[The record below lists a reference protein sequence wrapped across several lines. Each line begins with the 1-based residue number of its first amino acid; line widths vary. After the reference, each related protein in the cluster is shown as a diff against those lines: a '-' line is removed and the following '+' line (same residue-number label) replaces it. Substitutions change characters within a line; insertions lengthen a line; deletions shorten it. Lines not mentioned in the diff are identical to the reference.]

1 MQNIP
6 AAWLA
11 QLDELLALAETG
23 PDGGQDTRLVE
34 QVAALDPDLLAFLIQ
49 QLAHDESAQA
59 AALLEL
65 LAAAPATPAEA
76 RGQARGALETLAERG
91 ITAAP
96 PGEERVYAG
105 WVQEGRERGE
115 QILILG
121 WRLADGDLEALVFL
135 LDWRGDGLKDFYR
148 TRRMN
153 AGEWA
158 ALIEHNG
165 HKGAPL
171 VELTLAE
178 ARALL
183 EAALAESRRF
193 SRPLPRE
200 YKVEGALIERRIR
213 HAADLPQTSR
223 AFISPTL
230 APDGVV
236 RAYVAALHHR
246 DYALAALLLAPEHPL
261 RTGRTV
267 DESAAELRA
276 QLKHAPRREEAVT
289 VTPADTGAS
298 APDEG
303 AQVTLRASGAETA
316 IERHTNRRTRQAVAE
331 QYTLR
336 KTGDGWRIATV
347 V

>member
-11 QLDELLALAETG
+11 QLDELLALSETG
-23 PDGGQDTRLVE
+23 PDGAQDARLVE

-49 QLAHDESAQA
+49 QLTHDESAQA

-65 LAAAPATPAEA
+65 LAATPATPAEA

-91 ITAAP
+91 ITTAP
-96 PGEERVYAG
+96 PGEERFYAG

-121 WRLADGDLEALVFL
+121 WRLVDGDLEALVFL

-200 YKVEGALIERRIR
+200 YKVDGAVIERRILQ
-213 HAADLPQTSR
+213 AADLPQTSR
-223 AFISPTL
+223 AFISPAL
-230 APDGVV
+230 APDSVV
-236 RAYVAALHHR
+236 CAYVAALHHR

-261 RTGRTV
+261 RAGCTV

-276 QLKHAPRREEAVT
+276 QLKHAPRRDEAVT
-289 VTPADTGAS
+289 VTPADSSAG
-298 APDEG
+298 APDAD
-303 AQVTLRASGAETA
+303 AQVTLRADGTETA

-331 QYTLR
+331 QYTLC
-336 KTGDGWRIATV
+336 KTGDGWRIAAAV
-347 V
+347 